1 MLLPVLCV
9 QCVCAG
15 QERLRGELRM
25 TGIGWGNPRDMHVY
39 FGCGISPKKHHR
51 LHLVCRTAVPQIPWC
66 GWDGGRVRMRMGAED
81 AHCGEA
87 DATMAKSPVAG
98 GALRPVGNLPFAN
111 LSLLV
116 SSPSH
121 SGEKAAW
128 EESEASRLM
137 AAVPVQAQQMG
148 LVMDECAGQ
157 EVIKWAPVM

>member
-1 MLLPVLCV
+1 MKGMRLVVRLIPPWPSRQWLEEPQALL
-9 QCVCAG
+9 A
-15 QERLRGELRM
+15 
-25 TGIGWGNPRDMHVY
+25 N
-39 FGCGISPKKHHR
+39 S
-51 LHLVCRTAVPQIPWC
+51 
-66 GWDGGRVRMRMGAED
+66 
-81 AHCGEA
+81 
-87 DATMAKSPVAG
+87 
-98 GALRPVGNLPFAN
+98 LPFAN
-111 LSLLV
+111 LPLLA